1 MASTAVQGFR
11 RVVEAWPALIEK
23 DVKAYLIKVAKDAN
37 VKIVADANARGLSP
51 TVEQYANR
59 PGNTNLDSVVLPG
72 PIVFKYKYATDIV
85 EDALLQLQKA
95 SPVRSGLY
103 AKSHTIYV
111 NGTEVGRAPKTLKRG
126 EEVIITNPVPYARRL
141 EVGKTESGR
150 DFVIQ
155 VPPRI
160 YERVSKILIRKYKN
174 VADISFGYANIPG
187 GYTVKGRLPVNYLG
201 KSGARTVP
209 KKRRQVVGSKVSAPA
224 LFIKAL

>member
-1 MASTAVQGFR
+1 MAAAAQGFR
-11 RVVEAWPALIEK
+11 QAIVAWPSAIEK
-23 DVKAYLIKVAKDAN
+23 DVKAFLIRVAKDAN
-37 VKIVADANARGLSP
+37 AKILAEASAAGLTP
-51 TVEQYANR
+51 TVEQYANT
-59 PGNTNLDSVVLPG
+59 PGNTNIESVKLPG

-85 EDALLQLQKA
+85 EDALLELQKA

-111 NGTEVGRAPKTLKRG
+111 NGTAVSRAPKTLNRG

-160 YERVSKILIRKYKN
+160 YERVSKLLNRKYRN
-174 VADISFGYANIPG
+174 IADISFGYANVPG
-187 GYTVKGRLPVNYLG
+187 GHVVQGKLPVNYLG
-201 KSGARTVP
+201 KSGSRLVP
-209 KKRRQVVGSKVSAPA
+209 KKRRQIVGSNVSAPA
-224 LFIKAL
+224 IFIKAF